1 MILNIIYITAAT
13 LVSISI
19 LLTLYRVFQGP
30 SMPDRVIALDVIG
43 IQLISLIALFCIILN
58 TSAFIEVMLLLAILA
73 FIGTV
78 AFAKYIE
85 KGVVIEHDRDR

>member
-1 MILNIIYITAAT
+1 MVLNAIYITAAT

-19 LLTLYRVFQGP
+19 LLTLYRIFQGP

-43 IQLISLIALFCIILN
+43 IQLISLTALFCIILN

>member
-1 MILNIIYITAAT
+1 MILNTIYITAAT

-19 LLTLYRVFQGP
+19 LLTLYRVFKGP

-43 IQLISLIALFCIILN
+43 IQLISVTALFCIILN

>member
-1 MILNIIYITAAT
+1 MVLNAIYITAAT

-19 LLTLYRVFQGP
+19 LLTLYRVFKGP

-43 IQLISLIALFCIILN
+43 IQLISVTALFCIILN

>member
-1 MILNIIYITAAT
+1 MILNAIYITAAT
-13 LVSISI
+13 LVTISI
-19 LLTLYRVFQGP
+19 LVTLYRVFKGP

-43 IQLISLIALFCIILN
+43 IQLISLTALFCIILN
-58 TSAFIEVMLLLAILA
+58 TTAFIEVMLLLAILA